1 MKKILSLILVIACFG
16 LLMSCDVLSSITGG
30 KEEGGAAG
38 IEAFTAAI
46 ENTNPKNITV
56 DIVVETKLGEL
67 TSKYTVN
74 YNDDGSAVITYA
86 TEKFNTIGEGAADE
100 LKSTVTGTVTKNA
113 DGTFTGDTNGV
124 DVSGVVAGFKVD
136 VNAMKSYATIN
147 ENNTVLTAT
156 VAAADTEA
164 VLGSA
169 FEKDVTVV
177 ISLADGAV
185 ELIDLTFEGGSVSY
199 KYD

>member
-1 MKKILSLILVIACFG
+1 MKKILSLILVITCFG
-16 LLMSCDVLSSITGG
+16 LLMSCDMLSSITGG
-30 KEEGGAAG
+30 GNDGAKG
-38 IEAFTAAI
+38 IDAFVTAI

-56 DIVVETKLGEL
+56 DIEVETSLGEL

-74 YNDDGSAVITYA
+74 YNDDGSAVITYTA
-86 TEKFNTIGEGAADE
+86 EKFNAIGEGAEDE

-124 DVSGVVAGFKVD
+124 DVSGVTAGFKLD
-136 VNAMKSYATIN
+136 VKKMKDTATIN

-164 VLGSA
+164 VLGTA
-169 FEKDVTVV
+169 YDKDVTVV
-177 ISLADGAV
+177 IAIENGVV

-199 KYD
+199 KYN

>member
-1 MKKILSLILVIACFG
+1 MRKIISLVLIIACFG
-16 LLMSCDVLSSITGG
+16 LLMSCDMISSITGG
-30 KEEGGAAG
+30 GNDGTQG
-38 IEAFTAAI
+38 IDAFVEAV

-56 DIVVETKLGEL
+56 DIEVETALGDL

-74 YNDDGSAVITYA
+74 YKEDGSAVISYTV
-86 TEKFNTIGEGAADE
+86 EKFNAIGEGAEDE

-113 DGTFTGDTNGV
+113 DGTFTGDTNGA
-124 DVSGVVAGFKVD
+124 DVSGVTAGFKLD
-136 VNAMKSYATIN
+136 VNKLKDTATIN
-147 ENNTVLTAT
+147 ENSTVLTAT

-169 FEKDVTVV
+169 FDKDVTVV
-177 ISLADGAV
+177 IAIADGAV
-185 ELIDLTFEGGSVSY
+185 ELIDLTFEGGSISY

>member
-1 MKKILSLILVIACFG
+1 MKKILSLILVITCFG
-16 LLMSCDVLSSITGG
+16 LLMSCDMLSSITGG
-30 KEEGGAAG
+30 GNDGAKG
-38 IEAFTAAI
+38 IDAFVTAI

-56 DIVVETKLGEL
+56 DIEVETSLGEL

-74 YNDDGSAVITYA
+74 YNDDGSAVITYT
-86 TEKFNTIGEGAADE
+86 TEKFNAIGEGAEDE

-124 DVSGVVAGFKVD
+124 DVSGVTAGFKLD
-136 VNAMKSYATIN
+136 VKKMKDTATIN

-164 VLGSA
+164 VLGTA
-169 FEKDVTVV
+169 YDKDVTVV
-177 ISLADGAV
+177 IAIENGVV

-199 KYD
+199 KYN

>member
-1 MKKILSLILVIACFG
+1 MRKIISLVLVIACFG
-16 LLMSCDVLSSITGG
+16 LLMSCDMISSITGG
-30 KEEGGAAG
+30 GNDGTKG
-38 IEAFTAAI
+38 IDAFVEAV

-56 DIVVETKLGEL
+56 DIEVETALGDL

-74 YNDDGSAVITYA
+74 YKEDGSAVISYTV
-86 TEKFNTIGEGAADE
+86 EKFNAIGEGAEDE

-113 DGTFTGDTNGV
+113 DGTFTGDTNGA
-124 DVSGVVAGFKVD
+124 DVSGATAGFKLD
-136 VNAMKSYATIN
+136 VKKLKDTATTN
-147 ENNTVLTAT
+147 ENSTVLTAT

-169 FEKDVTVV
+169 FDKDVTVV
-177 ISLADGAV
+177 IAIADGAV
-185 ELIDLTFEGGSVSY
+185 ELIDLTFEGGSISY

>member
-1 MKKILSLILVIACFG
+1 MKKILSLILVITCFG
-16 LLMSCDVLSSITGG
+16 LLMSCDMLSSITGG
-30 KEEGGAAG
+30 GNDGAKG
-38 IEAFTAAI
+38 IDAFVTAI
-46 ENTNPKNITV
+46 ENTNPKNIIV
-56 DIVVETKLGEL
+56 DIEVETSLGEL

-74 YNDDGSAVITYA
+74 YNDDGSAVITYT
-86 TEKFNTIGEGAADE
+86 TEKFNAIGEGAEDE

-124 DVSGVVAGFKVD
+124 DVSGVTAGFKLD
-136 VNAMKSYATIN
+136 VKKMKDTATIN

-164 VLGSA
+164 VLGTA
-169 FEKDVTVV
+169 YDKDVTVV
-177 ISLADGAV
+177 IAIENGVV

-199 KYD
+199 KYN

>member
-1 MKKILSLILVIACFG
+1 MKKILSLILVITCFG
-16 LLMSCDVLSSITGG
+16 LLMSCDMLSSITSGG
-30 KEEGGAAG
+30 NGGAKG
-38 IEAFTAAI
+38 IDAFVTAI

-56 DIVVETKLGEL
+56 DIEVETSLGEL

-74 YNDDGSAVITYA
+74 YNDDGSAVITYTA
-86 TEKFNTIGEGAADE
+86 EKFNAIGEGAEDE

-124 DVSGVVAGFKVD
+124 DVSGVTAGFKLD
-136 VNAMKSYATIN
+136 VKKMKDTATIN
-147 ENNTVLTAT
+147 ETNTVLTAT

-164 VLGSA
+164 VLGTA
-169 FEKDVTVV
+169 YDKDVTVV
-177 ISLADGAV
+177 IAIENGVV

-199 KYD
+199 KYN